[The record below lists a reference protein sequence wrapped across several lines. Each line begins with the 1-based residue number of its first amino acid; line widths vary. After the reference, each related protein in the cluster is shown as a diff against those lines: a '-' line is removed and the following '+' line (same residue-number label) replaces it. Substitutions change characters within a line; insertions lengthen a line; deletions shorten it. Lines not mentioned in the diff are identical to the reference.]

1 MIKASYRI
9 DSLENLKTL
18 PVTTSDVSYRIDS
31 LEKEEWDAAVS
42 YRIDSLEMKIA
53 IGVIRL
59 TVSYRKRPLNPM
71 PIF

>member
-42 YRIDSLEMKIA
+42 
-53 IGVIRL
+53 
-59 TVSYRKRPLNPM
+59 
-71 PIF
+71 